1 MCWRPAV
8 FMSWCGQLFVLRN
21 VYERKGRMTC
31 RRYTNYKNLGQLE
44 RWIILFWWKEKL
56 SFLDDGVNIHDR
68 RTVTAFHYD
77 STGKT
82 QGNTYTPDVDTLNR
96 VISEWAENGIE
107 FAGFV
112 HSHPRRN
119 RKLSPPDIEYAN
131 KIKDVCDMPQIIMAL
146 YLPDSGEIF
155 TYVL

>member
-1 MCWRPAV
+1 
-8 FMSWCGQLFVLRN
+8 MSAKEMGGSTIYQIQETVASQIELRLSLP
-21 VYERKGRMTC
+21 ETG
-31 RRYTNYKNLGQLE
+31 G
-44 RWIILFWWKEKL
+44 IL
-56 SFLDDGVNIHDR
+56 GVNIDAPHII
-68 RTVTAFHYD
+68 TAFHYD

-131 KIKDVCDMPQIIMAL
+131 KIKDVCDMPQIIMAI

>member
-1 MCWRPAV
+1 MGGSTIYQIQETVA
-8 FMSWCGQLFVLRN
+8 SQIKLRLSLP
-21 VYERKGRMTC
+21 ETG
-31 RRYTNYKNLGQLE
+31 G
-44 RWIILFWWKEKL
+44 IL
-56 SFLDDGVNIHDR
+56 GVNIDAPHII
-68 RTVTAFHYD
+68 TAFHYD

-131 KIKDVCDMPQIIMAL
+131 KIKDVCDMPQIIMAI

>member
-1 MCWRPAV
+1 MLLSAKEMGGSTIYQIQETV
-8 FMSWCGQLFVLRN
+8 ASQIKLRLSLP
-21 VYERKGRMTC
+21 ETG
-31 RRYTNYKNLGQLE
+31 G
-44 RWIILFWWKEKL
+44 IL
-56 SFLDDGVNIHDR
+56 GVNIDAPHII
-68 RTVTAFHYD
+68 TAFHYD

-131 KIKDVCDMPQIIMAL
+131 KIKDVCDMPQIIMAI

>member
-1 MCWRPAV
+1 
-8 FMSWCGQLFVLRN
+8 MSAKEMGGSTIYQIQETVASQIKLRLSLP
-21 VYERKGRMTC
+21 ETG
-31 RRYTNYKNLGQLE
+31 G
-44 RWIILFWWKEKL
+44 IL
-56 SFLDDGVNIHDR
+56 GVNIDAPHII
-68 RTVTAFHYD
+68 TAFHYD

-131 KIKDVCDMPQIIMAL
+131 KIKDVCDMPQIIMAI